1 MEESLEKE
9 LDRREKEAKT
19 ELQWKMSLWMD
30 RVMKSKNISNSEN
43 DGLAW
48 DFCENIEKYVK
59 EMAKIQD
66 ERVVRGSNQMH

>member
-19 ELQWKMSLWMD
+19 ELLWKMSLWMD
-30 RVMKSKNISNSEN
+30 RVIKAKNLSNSEN

-59 EMAKIQD
+59 EMSKIQD
-66 ERVVRGSNQMH
+66 ERYIRGSN

>member
-59 EMAKIQD
+59 EMVKIQD